1 MATGKRIVSTP
12 PISELLSIDANVL
25 RTLGK
30 TADEIACMGLREF
43 AELSYAKGIRWNVSA
58 DGGRIP
64 GLTITLGSDDQQ
76 HVA

>member
-1 MATGKRIVSTP
+1 MPMP
-12 PISELLSIDANVL
+12 PASELLSIDAEVL

-30 TADEIACMGLREF
+30 TAEEIASMGLREF
-43 AELSYAKGIRWNVSA
+43 AELSYSKGIRWSVSA

-76 HVA
+76 HAI